1 MCIRDSDISVQLN
14 GDVNVTGFG
23 MTMALSNATAV
34 YAWTE
39 VDDSVTTTW
48 TDVDD
53 SATMTWLDA
62 A

>member
-1 MCIRDSDISVQLN
+1 MSMDLGDISVQLN

>member
-1 MCIRDSDISVQLN
+1 MSMDLGNISVQLN
-14 GDVNVTGFG
+14 GDVAVTGFG
-23 MTMALSNATAV
+23 MSVSLSDATAV

-53 SATMTWLDA
+53 SATMTWRDA